1 MSRSGMGRSGKPATG
16 QVALVGAG
24 PGHSRFLT
32 AQARQAIAQA
42 EVLIFDALVDPRLL
56 KLTPPNCEHINVGKR
71 GGQKSTRQAD
81 INRLLVHHCQL
92 GQRVVR
98 LKSGDPFIFGRC
110 SAEIQALVDAQCAF
124 TVIPGLSS
132 AIAGPLLAGIPL
144 TDPVLSRGF
153 AVYSAHDLDAL
164 NWDALAQLETL
175 VFLMGGRSLM
185 GLIERLIQR
194 GKSPQTPIAI
204 IRAAGQ
210 ADQQIWSATLETI
223 VVQTAGIRLSPAIL
237 VIGAV
242 VQLRDCW
249 GIHPGHWHHDQGHH
263 DNWQQFGRN
272 NRGDGSG
279 PLNYAEDS
287 AIAPAFTPHPSPP
300 SMVNSDNSDTHPLA
314 GRTILVT
321 RAAGQAGPFTAQLEA
336 LGATA
341 LELPALAIGAPSSWD
356 PFDQG
361 LQNLANTDW
370 LILTSANGVEAL
382 FSRLQ
387 HLGLDGRSLAGCKIA
402 VVGKKTAKTL
412 QRYGITPDFTPTNF
426 VADSLIDEFP
436 EAPTNQT
443 ILFPRVETGGRD
455 ALSQYFRQQG
465 ANLVEVAAYESRCP
479 NAIDPIAWQALK
491 ARRVDAIT
499 FASSKTVVNFCQ
511 LVNRAIATDPTP
523 INGKDPLSA
532 LLQGVCIASIGPQ
545 TSQTCQ
551 SHLQRFDLEA
561 NPYTLDGLAQG
572 LVSWF
577 VRDGIPGI

>member
-1 MSRSGMGRSGKPATG
+1 MSRSGKPCEG

-24 PGHSRFLT
+24 PGHSRYLT

-56 KLTPPNCEHINVGKR
+56 DLTPPHCEHLNVGKR

-110 SAEIQALVDAQCAF
+110 SAEIQALVDAQCPF

-132 AIAGPLLAGIPL
+132 AIAAPLLAGIPL
-144 TDPVLSRGF
+144 TDPVLSRGV
-153 AVYSAHDLDAL
+153 AVYSAHDVDAL
-164 NWDALAQLETL
+164 NWEALAQLETL
-175 VFLMGGRSLM
+175 VFLMGGRSLTS
-185 GLIERLIQR
+185 IIDRLIQQ

-223 VVQTAGIRLSPAIL
+223 AVQTAGIRLSPAII

-249 GIHPGHWHHDQGHH
+249 GIHHGHWHH

-272 NRGDGSG
+272 DWGDGAG
-279 PLNYAEDS
+279 PLDYAEDP
-287 AIAPAFTPHPSPP
+287 AIAPAFTPNPSPS
-300 SMVNSDNSDTHPLA
+300 SMANSNNADTQPLT

-341 LELPALAIGAPSSWD
+341 LELPALTIGAPSSWE

-361 LQNLANTDW
+361 LKHLAHTDW

-382 FSRLQ
+382 FKRLQ
-387 HLGLDGRSLAGCKIA
+387 HLGMDGRSLAGCKIA

-436 EAPTNQT
+436 EDPTNKK

-455 ALSQYFRQQG
+455 ALSKYFRQQG

-479 NAIDPIAWQALK
+479 DAIDPIAWQALK
-491 ARRVDAIT
+491 ERRVDAIT

-511 LVNRAIATDPTP
+511 LVHGAIATDPTP
-523 INGKDPLSA
+523 INGTDPLSA

-561 NPYTLDGLAQG
+561 NPYTLDGLANS